1 MRDRDPFD
9 NGGLKSTNM
18 LWKHVVTVLIEAW
31 DESVN
36 KPLGM
41 VHAMFV
47 KARSAVCFSGIINL
61 HVCPK
66 KFNRG
71 TSLITMIIKSV
82 ISKNMLNDLYI
93 YNMYSLS
100 AIFLKISSV
109 TKKKLCWKPPKTKP
123 DRLTYRQVKGILL
136 SIQRVACGIKK
147 NTFMYTFYVIYWSQL
162 DTKFEGSF

>member
-1 MRDRDPFD
+1 MKACC
-9 NGGLKSTNM
+9 NGFNRGMSEHLQ
-18 LWKHVVTVLIEAW
+18 

-93 YNMYSLS
+93 YNYVLIICNILENQFSDQKETVLKNPQNKTGQINLQTGQKNFTLYS
-100 AIFLKISSV
+100 
-109 TKKKLCWKPPKTKP
+109 
-123 DRLTYRQVKGILL
+123 TYCVW
-136 SIQRVACGIKK
+136 
-147 NTFMYTFYVIYWSQL
+147 FMRKVYVYVIYWSQL
-162 DTKFEGSF
+162 DTKFEGSI

>member
-1 MRDRDPFD
+1 MKACC
-9 NGGLKSTNM
+9 NGFNRGMSEHLQ
-18 LWKHVVTVLIEAW
+18 
-31 DESVN
+31 DEI
-36 KPLGM
+36 
-41 VHAMFV
+41 V

-123 DRLTYRQVKGILL
+123 DRLTYRQVKRILL
-136 SIQRVACGIKK
+136 SIQRVACVIKK
-147 NTFMYTFYVIYWSQL
+147 SIRLRNLLITTRHKIWREFLKSSRNAYTCI
-162 DTKFEGSF
+162 

>member
-1 MRDRDPFD
+1 MKACC
-9 NGGLKSTNM
+9 NGFNRGMSEHLQ
-18 LWKHVVTVLIEAW
+18 

-109 TKKKLCWKPPKTKP
+109 TKKKLCWKTPKTKP
-123 DRLTYRQVKGILL
+123 DRLTYRQVKRILL
-136 SIQRVACGIKK
+136 SIQRIACGIKK
-147 NTFMYTFYVIYWSQL
+147 KRLRNLLITTRHKIWREYLKSSRNAYTCI
-162 DTKFEGSF
+162 

>member
-1 MRDRDPFD
+1 MKACC
-9 NGGLKSTNM
+9 NGLNRGMSEHLQ
-18 LWKHVVTVLIEAW
+18 

-109 TKKKLCWKPPKTKP
+109 TKKKLCWKTPKTKP

-147 NTFMYTFYVIYWSQL
+147 NVYEKSIRLRNLLITTRHKIWREYLKSSRNAYTCI
-162 DTKFEGSF
+162 

>member
-1 MRDRDPFD
+1 MKACC
-9 NGGLKSTNM
+9 NGFNRGMSEHLQ
-18 LWKHVVTVLIEAW
+18 

-100 AIFLKISSV
+100 AIFLKIKCS
-109 TKKKLCWKPPKTKP
+109 
-123 DRLTYRQVKGILL
+123 RRQNYV
-136 SIQRVACGIKK
+136 VM
-147 NTFMYTFYVIYWSQL
+147 TFDKRGSQEI
-162 DTKFEGSF
+162 DMP